1 MNTPEEH
8 HEDFFNREP
17 VRSGFSAPEGY
28 FDSVEDSFS
37 SKLFE
42 ETLPKET
49 GLEIP
54 TGYFENLEDRIL
66 SKVEIPKKGKVIS
79 FRKNLIRIVPAAAA
93 ACIGLFL
100 TLNVIFGET
109 IVIEPTSDEIAVW
122 FDENI
127 SNISNEDLTAV
138 FDAED
143 LVDSSILE
151 NIVDSDEIDTY
162 INENDTN
169 LFIDD
174 STILFDEIN

>member
-1 MNTPEEH
+1 MNTPEKH
-8 HEDFFNREP
+8 NEDFFN
-17 VRSGFSAPEGY
+17 SKSIKHGFSIPKGY
-28 FDSVEDSFS
+28 FDSVEDTFS

-42 ETLPKET
+42 ETLPEDT
-49 GLEIP
+49 GLQVP
-54 TGYFENLEDRIL
+54 SNYFDTVENNIL
-66 SKVEIPKKGKVIS
+66 SKVEFPKRGKVVS
-79 FRKNLIRIVPAAAA
+79 LRKNLTRIIPAAAA

-109 IVIEPTSDEIAVW
+109 IVTEPTSDEIAAW

-127 SNISNEDLTAV
+127 SSISNDDLTAI
-138 FDAED
+138 FDADD

-151 NIVDSDEIDTY
+151 NIVDSEEIDTY

-174 STILFDEIN
+174 STILLDEIN